1 MFVAK
6 ERPYNQNNSDFQ
18 YCLKVQYDS
27 PLPQTRSQVSRRR
40 HAEVDVA
47 DDAGAVVLAE
57 EQGGNAVLQFLF
69 AYGGLTAH
77 VGIIANLSLLRRF
90 ALADKETRPL
100 GRLDILKV
108 RVVGSGVECTRN
120 ANTSNTAFV
129 TAKRNIVDD

>member
-27 PLPQTRSQVSRRR
+27 PLPQTRSQVSLRR

-57 EQGGNAVLQFLF
+57 EHCGNAVLQFLF
-69 AYGGLTAH
+69 ADGGLIAH
-77 VGIIANLSLLRRF
+77 VGIIAKANLYGCRFPILPGFGQRLFFMSHSRLRSLGVGLR
-90 ALADKETRPL
+90 
-100 GRLDILKV
+100 
-108 RVVGSGVECTRN
+108 
-120 ANTSNTAFV
+120 
-129 TAKRNIVDD
+129 